1 MLTDLKATEL
11 KVGEFVVCNTD
22 NGYAIKG
29 NNREEFVSYFA
40 SSSVELVRV
49 VGEQLSKIYLIG
61 EKTDYMLA
69 NKHLTPI
76 DPTKTGKGYEKK
88 ICNICH
94 CLKSHCS
101 FAVNQTDAEGIKTS
115 RPSCKI
121 CRRNIDK
128 KSMTNAAKKA
138 AEKVRPKN
146 GTLWECP
153 ICRKQSIVGVT
164 AQIVLDHRHSDGTS
178 RAFLCDSCNTGLGR
192 FKNGHN
198 YLKNAIAYL
207 EKFEIGKI

>member
-1 MLTDLKATEL
+1 MPTDLKA
-11 KVGEFVVCNTD
+11 VGFKAREFVVCNTD
-22 NGYAIKG
+22 NGFAIKEG
-29 NNREEFVSYFA
+29 IREKFISHFA
-40 SSSVELVRV
+40 SSSVGCVRM
-49 VGEQLSKIYLIG
+49 VGEHSSRIYVIG

-69 NKHLTPI
+69 NEHLMTI

-94 CLKSHCS
+94 CLKEQSD
-101 FAVNQTDAEGIKTS
+101 FAINQTDSKGNQTS

-121 CRRNIDK
+121 CRRNIDQK
-128 KSMTNAAKKA
+128 PMTNATKKA
-138 AEKVRPKN
+138 AEKVRPEN

-153 ICRKQSIVGVT
+153 ICRKESIVGVT
-164 AQIVLDHRHSDGTS
+164 AKIILDHRHSDGTS

-207 EKFEIGKI
+207 ENFEK